1 MYHFS
6 RNQIF
11 NGGVISH
18 LDDLHIVIRLV
29 ILGILLILS
38 ALFSAAEAL
47 LTRLTRS
54 DILNF
59 AEEGGKRY
67 EVLTSLLR
75 HPRRY
80 SLTIITVKILL
91 MVVILILFMKFWF
104 WEGQVWLGAA
114 LAVLLLVVFTELFP
128 KNYVQNSPSGTTIH
142 ALRAL
147 RIVYWGGIFILYP
160 IRFFVNL
167 IVRICGRKITSVQ
180 DSIVSPE
187 VLKTLDNVA
196 ESQDILEPDNLEMIS
211 RILDLPDK
219 VVREI
224 MVARTDMIC
233 LEVNTTEDEVLQTT
247 IAFRHT
253 RIPIYEETIDNIVGI
268 LHVKD
273 MLDCWAEKKPIN
285 LTELIVGRAPFFT
298 PESKN
303 ISELFRELREHKQHM
318 AVVIDEYGGTA
329 GIVTLENIIEEIV
342 GEIQDE
348 DEVDEQDT
356 FAQISSDTYSVDAR
370 LNLVEL
376 NEKIGTE
383 LEAENI
389 DTIGGFLVDNMGRVP
404 EKDDVFTH
412 RGIKFTI
419 LEADE
424 RRITRIIIHI
434 PITDAEVE
442 DSEAKN

>member
-1 MYHFS
+1 M
-6 RNQIF
+6 
-11 NGGVISH
+11 ISH
-18 LDDLHIVIRLV
+18 LDDLHIAIRLV
-29 ILGILLILS
+29 ILGMLLILN

-47 LTRLTRS
+47 LARLRRS
-54 DILNF
+54 DIIDF

-80 SLTIITVKILL
+80 SLTIITVKTLL
-91 MVVILILFMKFWF
+91 MVAILIFFMKFWF
-104 WEGQVWLGAA
+104 WESHIWLGAA

-147 RIVYWGGIFILYP
+147 RIVYWSGIFILYP
-160 IRFFVNL
+160 IRFLANL
-167 IVRICGRKITSVQ
+167 IVRICGRQITSVQ

-187 VLKTLDNVA
+187 VLETLDNIA

-224 MVARTDMIC
+224 MVPRTDMVC
-233 LEVNTTEDEVLQTT
+233 LEVSTTEDEVLQTT
-247 IAFRHT
+247 IACRHT
-253 RIPIYEETIDNIVGI
+253 RIPIFEETIDNIIGI

-273 MLDCWAEKKPIN
+273 MLNCWAEKKPIN
-285 LTELIVGRAPFFT
+285 LTELIVDHTPFFT

-303 ISELFRELREHKQHM
+303 ISELFRELRAHKQHI

-356 FAQISSDTYSVDAR
+356 IVKISSDTYSVDAR
-370 LNLVEL
+370 LNLAEL
-376 NEKIGTE
+376 NEKIGTD

-389 DTIGGFLVDNMGRVP
+389 DTIGGFLVGNMGRVP
-404 EKDDVFTH
+404 EKNDVFTH
-412 RGIKFTI
+412 QMIRFTI

-424 RRITRIIIHI
+424 RRITRIKIQM
-434 PITDAEVE
+434 PMTDTEVA
-442 DSEAKN
+442 DSEERN